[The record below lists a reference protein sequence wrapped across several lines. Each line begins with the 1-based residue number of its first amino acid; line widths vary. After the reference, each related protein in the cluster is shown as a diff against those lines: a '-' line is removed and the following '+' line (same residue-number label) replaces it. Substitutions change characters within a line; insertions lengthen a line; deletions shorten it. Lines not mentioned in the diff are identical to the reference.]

1 MIKLPLYSGAVGLS
15 LICSVILIF
24 FLEVFDFFFFFFD
37 FFNEVTLF
45 YFIQYLKN
53 EMRHEVDCLY
63 VSNSSIGLGLA
74 LMFNLI
80 LLRNDKRSLLERQG
94 RRPSIL

>member
-1 MIKLPLYSGAVGLS
+1 MIKFSLYSGAVRLS
-15 LICSVILIF
+15 LICLVILIF
-24 FLEVFDFFFFFFD
+24 FLEVFDFFFFFSD
-37 FFNEVTLF
+37 FFNEGTLF

-63 VSNSSIGLGLA
+63 VSDNSIGLGLA

-80 LLRNDKRSLLERQG
+80 LLRNDKRSLLERQE
-94 RRPSIL
+94 RRSSIL